1 MHRYDICLIQF
12 TVDVEERIKA
22 LIPLKKSCI
31 FLRMFV
37 LISNFWE
44 AFLGSNFSINFL
56 ISSVFLNLKIFDL
69 FLVLISLILGWFW
82 YFSVILGTGS
92 SDESEPSY
100 YWFLG
105 ICFIGIL
112 IKYSLNVFAIRR
124 SWEITLFSSVK
135 VIVGVSL
142 VLSVEKYL
150 SVFFS

>member
-1 MHRYDICLIQF
+1 MEIFIFRSVFSTEDFDFILCTGTISASFNSLWN
-12 TVDVEERIKA
+12 VEERIKA
-22 LIPLKKSCI
+22 LISLKKSCI

-37 LISNFWE
+37 LISN
-44 AFLGSNFSINFL
+44 
-56 ISSVFLNLKIFDL
+56 L

-112 IKYSLNVFAIRR
+112 IKYSLNDFAIRQ
-124 SWEITLFSSVK
+124 SWEITLSSSVK

-142 VLSVEKYL
+142 VLSVKKYL